1 VFSRDLGAIGSQSD
15 GTSYHSTALE
25 QAPRFFQDPSGVPT
39 QLDPAWLSVNSREQ
53 APTFN
58 QSYGGVTTQLQR
70 EDQPSIILAQAPMFS
85 QDIAAAASQSSPVD
99 YQQSFAS
106 GKGSGQAAM
115 FSRDHDGVAS
125 HHNRINSLSTAP
137 EHDPTYF
144 PVSGVILTQQNSTCY
159 STATAMQAP
168 VFSRDPG
175 AVRGDLHRP
184 TSFPVSTDQV
194 SASYHDPGGVADQ
207 FNRMSYLEAI
217 SQGIV
222 SSNNLPTASDQFGHE
237 SYLAAGPGQSATLQN
252 PVGVSS

>member
-39 QLDPAWLSVNSREQ
+39 QLDPAWLSVDSREQ

-58 QSYGGVTTQLQR
+58 QSYGGVTTQLQG
-70 EDQPSIILAQAPMFS
+70 EDQPSITLAQAPMFS
-85 QDIAAAASQSSPVD
+85 QDIAVAASQSSPAD

-144 PVSGVILTQQNSTCY
+144 PVSGVILTQHMLLYGYCN
-159 STATAMQAP
+159 
-168 VFSRDPG
+168 
-175 AVRGDLHRP
+175 
-184 TSFPVSTDQV
+184 
-194 SASYHDPGGVADQ
+194 
-207 FNRMSYLEAI
+207 
-217 SQGIV
+217 
-222 SSNNLPTASDQFGHE
+222 
-237 SYLAAGPGQSATLQN
+237 AGPGILTRSWCSQGRFAPPYLL
-252 PVGVSS
+252 SSQHRSSFSFLS